1 MVNYLAVEI
10 LLNYFIRFTRMNAG
24 YDASQMAAYQ
34 QW

>member
-1 MVNYLAVEI
+1 MVNYLSI
-10 LLNYFIRFTRMNAG
+10 LSLHHFTLFDRMNAG